1 MKTSSKKILI
11 GAVAAVACLAAPLA
25 TFGATANVTVNN
37 VPTGFV
43 PATTSINV
51 GDTVLWTWPSG
62 SIFHNVT
69 STSVPQ
75 AWTASATLS
84 GPATFSNSFTT
95 AGTFPYECSI
105 HLFTGSIIVAAAALP
120 PTVSITN
127 PAPGAVFSEPAD
139 VTIQATASDPNSGG
153 AVTNVQFLVGA
164 NVLSNET
171 AAPFA
176 ATATGLTASGYTFS
190 AVARNKAGLSA
201 TNSVSVSVVTPVP
214 LIVGAP
220 TPLSSTSFQFNY
232 SANVGLRYIIQESA
246 DLTSPG
252 WVTIATNTVASNPA
266 VFTDTQA
273 TNNPGFYRV
282 GRLPNP

>member
-1 MKTSSKKILI
+1 MKNPSYEIIIS
-11 GAVAAVACLAAPLA
+11 AAAAVLILAAPLS
-25 TFGATANVTVNN
+25 TFGATANVSVIN
-37 VPTGFV
+37 FAFS
-43 PATTSINV
+43 PATTNINV

-62 SIFHNVT
+62 SNFHNVT

-75 AWTASATLS
+75 AWPASATLN
-84 GPATFSNSFTT
+84 GPATFSTTFTT
-95 AGTFPYECSI
+95 NGTFPYECTI
-105 HLFTGSIIVAAAALP
+105 HLFTGQIIVAAPALP

-171 AAPFA
+171 AAPFV
-176 ATATGLTASGYTFS
+176 ATATGLAAGGYTFS
-190 AVARNKAGLSA
+190 AVAKNDSGLSA

-214 LIVGAP
+214 VVLGAAA
-220 TPLSSTSFQFNY
+220 PLSSTSFRFNY

-252 WVTIATNTVASNPA
+252 WTTIATNTAASNPE